1 MVPMTH
7 YACFDF
13 LLRSQIPLPELV
25 AAPGIDPAVPIVD
38 IRIEPLPE
46 ILPGTH
52 AIGHGLQVAGDAALL
67 TVNKIA
73 RFLIRG
79 GREIIVDPMEGA
91 SEGNVRL
98 FLLGSALG
106 VLCHQRGALLL
117 HANAIVTPDGAFAF
131 AGDSGAG
138 KSTLAAHFER
148 AGYEILCDDVCMIR
162 FDEAVKP
169 FAWPGLPRLKLWGDA
184 AEAFGYDRAALDVA
198 IDGMDKYHVPFAR
211 RIASRPIAFRRLY
224 VLEQAEAGAAGGFT
238 RLRGMAAMEAALA
251 QTYRSQYLEPMGLKT
266 DHFRKCAALLDRI
279 EVYGAS
285 RAWGYDVFDREA
297 GRLERHLTEA
307 G

>member
-1 MVPMTH
+1 MVQSAH
-7 YACFDF
+7 YPCFDF
-13 LLRSQIPLPELV
+13 LLRSQIALPELV
-25 AAPGIDPAVPIVD
+25 AGEARDPAVPIVD
-38 IRIEPLPE
+38 IRIAPLPE
-46 ILPGTH
+46 TLPGTH
-52 AIGHGLQVAGDAALL
+52 TIGHGLQVSDDAVLL

-79 GREIIVDPMEGA
+79 GNEIVVDPMDGA
-91 SEGNVRL
+91 AERNVRL

-117 HANAIVTPDGAFAF
+117 HANAIVAADGAFAF

-162 FDEAVKP
+162 FDDGGQP

-184 AEAFGYDRAALDVA
+184 AEAFGYDRGALDVA
-198 IDGMDKYHVPFAR
+198 VDGMDKYHVPFAR

-224 VLEQAEAGAAGGFT
+224 VLEQAEAGAAGS
-238 RLRGMAAMEAALA
+238 LPAA
-251 QTYRSQYLEPMGLKT
+251 
-266 DHFRKCAALLDRI
+266 RKVR
-279 EVYGAS
+279 
-285 RAWGYDVFDREA
+285 
-297 GRLERHLTEA
+297 
-307 G
+307 